1 MKRFVFLLGLSL
13 SALLAP
19 LHAALPGSDAL
30 AGLILGEF
38 DKDSDSQVA
47 RTEWDRG
54 INDSF
59 STLDHNNDESIA
71 SNEVDVLKADIAEQT
86 GELTAGVVLAIIKQ
100 AVLSLDADKDK
111 LVSRKEYETLARGIF
126 DKLDTDKN
134 GSLTRAELSELP
146 TKLIAP

>member
-38 DKDSDSQVA
+38 DKDSDSLVA

-59 STLDHNNDESIA
+59 STLDRNNDESIA

>member
-59 STLDHNNDESIA
+59 STLDRNNDESIA
-71 SNEVDVLKADIAEQT
+71 GNEVDILKADIAEQT